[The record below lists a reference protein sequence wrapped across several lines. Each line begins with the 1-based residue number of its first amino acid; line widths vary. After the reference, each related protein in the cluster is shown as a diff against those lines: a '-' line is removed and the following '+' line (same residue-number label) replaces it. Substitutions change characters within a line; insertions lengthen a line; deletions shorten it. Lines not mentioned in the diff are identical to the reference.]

1 MGAQL
6 QLDVLQLPG
15 AQQPQQHGGDDG
27 GGVEVQVP
35 CDGGDVE
42 APERG
47 DDDVVHRND
56 GRDDEPQLCRDDDHD
71 DAVLK
76 LYLCR

>member
-1 MGAQL
+1 ML
-6 QLDVLQLPG
+6 R
-15 AQQPQQHGGDDG
+15 
-27 GGVEVQVP
+27 
-35 CDGGDVE
+35 DGGDVE

-47 DDDVVHRND
+47 DDDMVHRGG

-76 LYLCR
+76 LYLCRRMPLLLRG